1 MNIFISREKI
11 DSLEELRQRR
21 AELKAQI
28 DQQRDELENTV
39 SELRRDFRPARLI
52 RTIAADFFKP
62 DTPSGTKDDEKSGF
76 ASNMKFPLQLATDL
90 FARDPR
96 VAIALRVVTPLVLK
110 YLPELASLAGRARDA
125 VPGRAELL
133 SALRNNVSKL
143 RKKLPGKKHK
153 TDETIVYDERLLGI

>member
-21 AELKAQI
+21 VELKAQI
-28 DQQRDELENTV
+28 DQQRDELENTI
-39 SELRRDFRPARLI
+39 SELRREFRPARII
-52 RTIAADFFKP
+52 RNIATDFFKP
-62 DTPSGTKDDEKSGF
+62 DNDGTKEDEKSSF
-76 ASNMKFPLQLATDL
+76 ASNMKFPLQLAGDL
-90 FARDPR
+90 FVRDPR

-110 YLPELASLAGRARDA
+110 FLPELASLAGKARDA

-143 RKKLPGKKHK
+143 RKKLPSKKHK
-153 TDETIVYDERLLGI
+153 TADTIVYDERQLGI

>member
-21 AELKAQI
+21 AELKAVI

-39 SELRRDFRPARLI
+39 VELRREFRPARLI
-52 RTIAADFFKP
+52 RNIAADFFKP
-62 DTPSGTKDDEKSGF
+62 DTDGTKEDEKSNY
-76 ASNMKFPLQLATDL
+76 ASNMKFPIQLASDL
-90 FARDPR
+90 FVRDPR
-96 VAIALRVVTPLVLK
+96 IAIALRVVTPLVVKL
-110 YLPELASLAGRARDA
+110 LPELASLAGRARDA

-143 RKKLPGKKHK
+143 RKKLPSNKHK
-153 TDETIVYDERLLGI
+153 IAESIVYDERQLGI

>member
-11 DSLEELRQRR
+11 DSLEELRRRR

-39 SELRRDFRPARLI
+39 SDLRRDFRPARLI

-62 DTPSGTKDDEKSGF
+62 DTLVKDDEKSGF
-76 ASNMKFPLQLATDL
+76 ASNMKFPLQLASEL
-90 FARDPR
+90 LVRDPR
-96 VAIALRVVTPLVLK
+96 IAIALRVVTPLVVK
-110 YLPELASLAGRARDA
+110 YLPELASLASRARDA

-153 TDETIVYDERLLGI
+153 IDDTVVYDERLLGI